1 MTANGKANPIRVAIQ
16 LLYRKRTPW
25 RYVHVG
31 PKASK
36 CQAVIEAS
44 KCFRWNSNQMLAVS
58 QNINLSFGANLIV
71 SEPIWMSHVQWR
83 PRAAALLHRA
93 WSDCKE
99 ASDCSKTSKI
109 EITEFGIESFWS
121 SQDAILS
128 STAHLLARCLS
139 MDVGESPAAQVGMTL
154 LEHSLGILD
163 VRKRAREIPHFK
175 HIFFQLCSGIVE
187 SMDWTNHNFSPD
199 ALKDSCSNASWLSKA
214 HAWHAATQRAEIND
228 EFIFEIGSVNCTG
241 RVATYRNIRNM
252 SKLVHTMQIPRRFH
266 ACLPRLVFDDF
277 QVNAFTGPGTMP
289 LLAQKPRFKHSDPW
303 DHILYHASTL
313 VRTLAQNWSNWWN
326 AA

>member
-1 MTANGKANPIRVAIQ
+1 
-16 LLYRKRTPW
+16 
-25 RYVHVG
+25 
-31 PKASK
+31 
-36 CQAVIEAS
+36 
-44 KCFRWNSNQMLAVS
+44 MLAVF

-71 SEPIWMSHVQWR
+71 GEPIWTSHAQWR

-99 ASDCSKTSKI
+99 ASDSSKTSKI

-163 VRKRAREIPHFK
+163 VRKRAREIPNFK

-187 SMDWTNHNFSPD
+187 
-199 ALKDSCSNASWLSKA
+199 
-214 HAWHAATQRAEIND
+214 
-228 EFIFEIGSVNCTG
+228 
-241 RVATYRNIRNM
+241 
-252 SKLVHTMQIPRRFH
+252 
-266 ACLPRLVFDDF
+266 
-277 QVNAFTGPGTMP
+277 
-289 LLAQKPRFKHSDPW
+289 
-303 DHILYHASTL
+303 
-313 VRTLAQNWSNWWN
+313 
-326 AA
+326 